1 MRKHKHYY
9 KSIALTGLLFTG
21 FTIGSIAQET
31 NTIVNPKTEVPVILS
46 TNPANSEENVDL
58 KSVIEIT
65 FSSEMDETT
74 MNGTTLMLHE
84 TYSDSMHEDQG
95 EMGHDQ
101 IRERSAIKNED
112 NGWQNTTGAVYGTIS
127 YSNKVAV
134 FTPDSDLKEGTHYT
148 FTVTDGV
155 KSLENIALEE
165 EYIWSFTTSGTSDST
180 ITDRQNDRYRY
191 DQEENEERSLFSMA
205 NEKTDFIELGKA
217 GSFVILAKE
226 KVSNDS
232 GSDITGN
239 IGEGSMENNLKTE
252 KNRSDSEQRRVSGQ
266 VVMQSNQ
273 SDTTSPDV
281 NEALEDMMSA
291 YRDASSQNGDDLTR
305 HGNEEFL
312 SREFA
317 PGVHEWDDSLH
328 IDSDVT
334 LSGSAEDVWLF
345 KVSDNLIVDENIVF
359 TLTNGAIADNIFWL
373 VEGEVTIGENAQ
385 FEGIILSMNEITLEK
400 GAKLNGRM
408 FSQTSINLD
417 ENTVTEPRRITGQTS
432 TKNK

>member
-9 KSIALTGLLFTG
+9 ITIALTGLLFTG

-74 MNGTTLMLHE
+74 MNGTTLMLHA

-95 EMGHDQ
+95 EMGYDQ

-148 FTVTDGV
+148 FTVTKGV
-155 KSLENIALEE
+155 TSLENIALEDN
-165 EYIWSFTTSGTSDST
+165 YIWSFTSSGTVDST
-180 ITDRQNDRYRY
+180 FTDRQNDRYGY
-191 DQEENEERSLFSMA
+191 DHEEIEDKSIISMV

-217 GSFVILAKE
+217 GNFVILAKE
-226 KVSNDS
+226 NVSNES

-239 IGEGSMENNLKTE
+239 IGEGSVESNLKAE
-252 KNRSDSEQRRVSGQ
+252 KDHSDSAQRTVTGQ
-266 VVMQSNQ
+266 AAMQSNL

-305 HGNEEFL
+305 HGNENFQ

-345 KVSDNLIVDENIVF
+345 KVSDNLIIDENIVF
-359 TLTNGAIADNIFWL
+359 TLANGARADNIFWL
-373 VEGEVTIGENAQ
+373 VEGEVTIGEKAK

-400 GAKLNGRM
+400 GANLNGRM

-417 ENTVTEPRRITGQTS
+417 ENTVTEPVSLNGRTTS
-432 TKNK
+432 TNR